1 MNTHIAN
8 RISRQKILLSDVG
21 MPRIILTMM
30 FWHPGLTIALN
41 SLMVY
46 VLLNQ
51 LSLIHPQILHFL
63 LNADVKFNILFAR
76 GRGHGS
82 QLTRGY
88 KWTLYLLK
96 TCYLEIGGRDDDS
109 DARLCQQTVLKLT

>member
-1 MNTHIAN
+1 
-8 RISRQKILLSDVG
+8 
-21 MPRIILTMM
+21 MM